1 MMDNLQIFSNPEFGS
16 IRTVEEDGQI
26 WFCGKDIAM
35 ALAYKDTPK
44 AIKAHCREDGWAFYP
59 VIDDMGRTQQIR
71 FINEPNLYRLI
82 THSKLPAA
90 EQFEKWIFEEVL
102 PAIRRTG
109 EYQLESPITEQRTLT
124 TDDYIKAAS
133 LVASCR
139 NERLPYVLGFLE
151 QGGFNIPEIK
161 HPLLQQSND
170 DDVALIG
177 KLINQKGISL
187 NTLSKM
193 TNICKASLSYYKNGK
208 HKPSPERYAMLIE
221 VLS

>member
-1 MMDNLQIFSNPEFGS
+1 M
-16 IRTVEEDGQI
+16 I
-26 WFCGKDIAM
+26 WFCGKDVAM
-35 ALAYKDTPK
+35 ALEYSNTKD
-44 AIKAHCREDGWAFYP
+44 ALARHCKIDGIVFHDL
-59 VIDDMGRTQQIR
+59 IDNLGRKQNVK

-82 THSKLPAA
+82 THSKLPTA

-102 PAIRRTG
+102 PTIRRTG
-109 EYQLESPITEQRTLT
+109 GYQVESPITEQRTLT

-170 DDVALIG
+170 DVALIG